1 MKTII
6 NNLIIIILFIFLSS
20 DALALVNSSQYLTTE
35 AEAAASCDEHW
46 ASTSSSRFC
55 TRISSTKAYR
65 EVYSEGSTSPSR
77 YNHFW
82 QTGNECVSPNVI
94 NLSTG
99 TCDPPAPEYSQAC
112 ADRNGDGSVITWSIA
127 TTSSNCSDN
136 CEYTFGMALC
146 GTNTCSA
153 VGIEWTGMTCYG
165 TVDAG
170 TPGGAPDGCVTG
182 ENGDIVC
189 VGENVD
195 TYNGN
200 PLPDGDLPDNSCEY
214 LSDGSFVCDQP
225 VGDTS
230 NGNNT
235 QELQDDNNPAYPQ
248 TVHNDYTSLPPGTG
262 VDTNGDGVTDAL
274 TQDTTGDGITDNIIN
289 ADGTDFLTTDQNGTV
304 DDTPNQGTINDDGTY
319 NDGESQTA
327 GNEDGTGEGLGEC
340 TDDPGTPED
349 ECGDINKSGATTP
362 YCDAEP
368 TCEGDPLQCAQIF
381 QLWQNLCVWDV
392 PETMTGSLLVD
403 EPGVDDGSSFFNE
416 ATDVVDLSTFDL
428 NDTGWGYARSCP
440 SDIQITNSFGTFT
453 VALSDYC
460 GLFEVMSYFVLLLG
474 ALISGRI
481 FVMGI
486 A

>member
-1 MKTII
+1 MIR
-6 NNLIIIILFIFLSS
+6 NLLIVILFFILSS
-20 DALALVNSSQYLTTE
+20 DALALTYPNSTYNFNTEWEAYSACLVNDSEVGFDPNLYDGCKRNPSNNKWIYFRE
-35 AEAAASCDEHW
+35 
-46 ASTSSSRFC
+46 SSSYPDDGLINKHFIYEAGSEC
-55 TRISSTKAYR
+55 TLVGGVCQDPASDCTTRQSSSDWAVTWDSST
-65 EVYSEGSTSPSR
+65 TS
-77 YNHFW
+77 NGCA
-82 QTGNECVSPNVI
+82 TG
-94 NLSTG
+94 
-99 TCDPPAPEYSQAC
+99 
-112 ADRNGDGSVITWSIA
+112 
-127 TTSSNCSDN
+127 
-136 CEYTFGMALC
+136 CEYTYDLAIC
-146 GTNTCSA
+146 GSGTCSA
-153 VGIEWTGMTCYG
+153 LGIEWTGNTCTGGNG
-165 TVDAG
+165 TEVPD
-170 TPGGAPDGCVTG
+170 GAPQDCVTNA
-182 ENGDIVC
+182 NGDITC
-189 VGENVD
+189 VGDMQD

-200 PLPDGDLPDNSCEY
+200 PLPEGDLPDNSCEY

-230 NGNNT
+230 NGSNT

-274 TQDTTGDGITDNIIN
+274 TQDTTGDGLTDNIIN
-289 ADGTDFLTTDQNGTV
+289 ADGTNFLTTDTNGTV
-304 DDTPNQGTINDDGTY
+304 DDSPNPGTINDDGSY

-340 TDDPGTPED
+340 TDDPGTAED

-362 YCDAEP
+362 YCDSEP

-381 QLWQNLCVWDV
+381 QLWQNLCVWHV

-416 ATDVVDLSTFDL
+416 STDIIDVSTFDL
-428 NDTGWGYARSCP
+428 NDTGWGYARTCP
-440 SDIQITNSFGTFT
+440 SDIPITNSFGTFT